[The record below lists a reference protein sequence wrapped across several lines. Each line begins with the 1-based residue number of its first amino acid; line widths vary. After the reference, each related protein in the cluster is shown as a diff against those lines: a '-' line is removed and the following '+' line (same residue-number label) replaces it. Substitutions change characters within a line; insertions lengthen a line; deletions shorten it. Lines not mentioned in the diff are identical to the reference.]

1 MYISEILPVA
11 GMVKAKTGSFYLTE
25 RVTIPGASA
34 AGTRV
39 QGTIDL
45 GAYVNVPTGQAIAIE
60 SVDYIFQVG
69 STNKGTVDGMLVD
82 NGGLTVQLTDLNPG
96 TVFIR
101 ADDHSLISSASM
113 NIDVANCIASHSS
126 DFYPDNFGP
135 SKLAEAF
142 LCVNDT
148 LFLVGGNDNS
158 ALTAS
163 DVNITARIKCR
174 VVKLDKES
182 WMAIAIQSTASDN

>member
-1 MYISEILPVA
+1 MTKS
-11 GMVKAKTGSFYLTE
+11 KTGSFYLTE
-25 RVTIPGASA
+25 RVTIPGSSA

-39 QGTIDL
+39 QGTIDM
-45 GAYVNVPTGQAIAIE
+45 GAYVNVPTGQAVAIE

-69 STNKGTVDGMLVD
+69 STNKGTVDGMLAD

-101 ADDHSLISSASM
+101 ADDQSLVSSASM

-126 DFYPDNFGP
+126 DFYPDNHGP
-135 SKLAEAF
+135 TNLSEAF
-142 LCVNDT
+142 LVVNDT
-148 LFLVGGNDNS
+148 LYVVGGNDNS

-174 VVKLDKES
+174 VVKLSTKD
-182 WMAIAIQSTASDN
+182 WMAIAIQSTAADN